1 MSHPLYFINHKS
13 AMFATFA
20 DKPLVVGSPDEYKIF
35 ELKKIVDRQKRV
47 NNKWLNKC
55 LRYYQHNKMDHLK
68 ISSYPENKEA
78 EAGVLPTYIS
88 KIDLD
93 EPEGIEFINEL
104 YQLCEVE
111 LFMMYDFEHVTDGDE
126 YLLTLTGVHIA
137 QEDVVENDD
146 KDIPSYLESMFQLCT

>member
-1 MSHPLYFINHKS
+1 MSHSLYFINHKS
-13 AMFATFA
+13 AMFATFS
-20 DKPLVVGSPDEYKIF
+20 DKPLVIGSPDEYKIF

-55 LRYYQHNKMDHLK
+55 LRYYEHDKMDHLK
-68 ISSYPENKEA
+68 ISSHPQNKETD
-78 EAGVLPTYIS
+78 AGVHPTYIS

-93 EPEGIEFINEL
+93 EPKGIEFIDEL
-104 YQLCEVE
+104 YQLCDAE

-137 QEDVVENDD
+137 QDEVIENED
-146 KDIPSYLESMFQLCT
+146 KDIPSYLENMFQLCT

>member
-55 LRYYQHNKMDHLK
+55 LRYYQHNNMDHLK